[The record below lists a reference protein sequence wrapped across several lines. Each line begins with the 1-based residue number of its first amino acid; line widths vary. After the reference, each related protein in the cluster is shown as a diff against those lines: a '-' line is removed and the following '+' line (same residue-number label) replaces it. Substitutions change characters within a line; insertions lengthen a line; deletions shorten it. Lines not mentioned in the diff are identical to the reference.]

1 MGPSQARGRGSA
13 YLLDQMKSTLPDV
26 TTYTDFRK
34 FLRDCYDFKK
44 TSDPKFSHR
53 YFCKKAGYGSS
64 SAFADI
70 LKGRRNLSAPATLR
84 LARAFEL
91 SKPDEDYLLH
101 LVQFNQADSLDVK
114 NLHYARMLAMAR
126 ISLDVISPDKYEY
139 FSKWYH
145 VAVRELIYYTPC
157 NGDFKAL
164 GRKLDPSVP
173 AAQIK
178 QSVALLE
185 KLGMISKDADGYYRQ
200 TSALLTAD
208 SLGKSLHFENFQAE
222 TMRLAVESLSRHAPE
237 ARDMST
243 LTATLSAESL
253 TQAKAAVKALRQC
266 ILALAEKDQRVDR
279 VMQLNIQ
286 LFPLTRWDMGTK
298 EG

>member
-1 MGPSQARGRGSA
+1 
-13 YLLDQMKSTLPDV
+13 MKSTLPDV

-34 FLRDCYDFKK
+34 FLRDCYDFRKYR
-44 TSDPKFSHR
+44 DPKFSHR

-64 SAFADI
+64 GAFADI
-70 LKGRRNLSAPATLR
+70 LKGRRNLSAPAALR

-91 SKPDEDYLLH
+91 GKSDEDYLLH
-101 LVQFNQADSLDVK
+101 LVQFNQAESLEVK

-126 ISLDVISPDKYEY
+126 ISPDVISPDKYEY

-145 VAVRELIYYTPC
+145 AALRELIYYTPFD
-157 NGDFKAL
+157 GDYKAL

-173 AAQIK
+173 AAQVK

-185 KLGMISKDADGYYRQ
+185 KLGMIRRDERGCYRQ

-208 SLGKSLHFENFQAE
+208 SLGEALHVENFQAE
-222 TMRLAVESLSRHAPE
+222 TMRLALESLSRHPPGS
-237 ARDMST
+237 RDMST

-253 TQAKAAVKALRQC
+253 EKAKAAIKALRQC
-266 ILALAEKDQRVDR
+266 ILALAEKDQHVDR

-286 LFPLTRWDMGTK
+286 LFPLTRGDTGGK
-298 EG
+298 ED